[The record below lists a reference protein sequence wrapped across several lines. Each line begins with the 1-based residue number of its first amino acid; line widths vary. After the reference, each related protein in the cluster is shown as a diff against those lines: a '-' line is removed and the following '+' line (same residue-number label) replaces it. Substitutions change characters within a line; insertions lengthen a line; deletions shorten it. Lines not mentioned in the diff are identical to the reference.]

1 MGLFGPADRVCHG
14 VHGNKSKPHRQSF
27 SRTLLERAD
36 FSSTINL
43 ANFKERVLRTPDYII
58 LTGLKISC
66 IIGIFDWE
74 RKQKQDILVDLKI
87 PCDVRKASQKDSIA
101 DAVDYKKIAKTTI
114 AFVEKSDFQ
123 LVETLAEKLSYLLM
137 NAFQLT
143 EIELS
148 VSKPAAIRGSQNV
161 GIKIHRVQPA
171 VHPEDLVFLSL
182 GSNINPRENLE
193 LALREISK
201 KHPIQG
207 LSHVYETSPVGYS
220 NQKAFWNMTVA
231 VSTDEKP
238 EKIRFWLAGLEKKA
252 GRKKNKKNFG
262 PRTLDVDLIAW
273 KKLVRKSKN
282 FHLPHPDIT
291 SKAFVLFPLLEINP
305 TWIHPENQKPII
317 ELGASF
323 KDKTQKIRQ
332 LSAEI
337 FTAFPPKP
345 ISK

>member
-1 MGLFGPADRVCHG
+1 M
-14 VHGNKSKPHRQSF
+14 
-27 SRTLLERAD
+27 
-36 FSSTINL
+36 
-43 ANFKERVLRTPDYII
+43 RTPDYIV

-74 RKQKQDILVDLKI
+74 RKQKQDVLIDLKI
-87 PCDVRKASQKDSIA
+87 PCDVRKASQKDSIT

-123 LVETLAEKLSYLLM
+123 LVETLAEKLSDLLM
-137 NAFQLT
+137 KTFQLT

-161 GIKIHRVQPA
+161 GIKIHRVQPT
-171 VHPEDLVFLSL
+171 VDPKDFIFLSL
-182 GSNINPRENLE
+182 GSNINPSKNLE
-193 LALREISK
+193 LALKEISAK
-201 KHPIQG
+201 YSIQG

-231 VSTDEKP
+231 ILTDEQP

-252 GRKKNKKNFG
+252 GRKKNQKKFG

-273 KKLVRKSKN
+273 KELVQKSKN
-282 FHLPHPDIT
+282 FYLPHPDIT

-305 TWIHPENQKPII
+305 TWIHPETQKPII

-323 KDKTQKIRQ
+323 KDKTQKIKQ
-332 LSAEI
+332 LSPEI
-337 FTAFPPKP
+337 FTAFPPRP
-345 ISK
+345 IRK